1 MCEGEKVEGKIQF
14 NGNLA
19 LFRVCAITLIVNL
32 VGLVAGLLFSVG
44 QDRFF
49 LASLWKALTTSSLDD
64 FIGMAGLFIAS
75 GIGIP
80 VMLGFVAF
88 VAAFALSIYALVKK
102 KVVILKIYAVLLL
115 IWIFLQTLAIDPIS
129 ALDEGARQIGAGTRI
144 ANSLM
149 NVYIVVAISIFFIE
163 SKRAEKI
170 VDVGGNLNLGL
181 LRFCAAIFIVSGL
194 NGFANAFLLQSFS
207 WTYVP
212 FCVLIVV
219 AAVFALVKKNSMIL
233 VAGSLMMFVQIIC
246 SMFQVAMAL
255 EWNAL
260 YFVNVAISFI
270 LNPAFVACVASFFV
284 EPERIKRYLPNK

>member
-1 MCEGEKVEGKIQF
+1 MEGKIQF

-149 NVYIVVAISIFFIE
+149 NVYIVVAVSIFFIE

>member
-1 MCEGEKVEGKIQF
+1 MEGKIQF

-49 LASLWKALTTSSLDD
+49 LASLWNALTTSSLDD
-64 FIGMAGLFIAS
+64 FIGMVGLFIAS

-80 VMLGFVAF
+80 VMLGFDAF

-129 ALDEGARQIGAGTRI
+129 ALDEGVRQIGAGTRI

>member
-1 MCEGEKVEGKIQF
+1 MEEKVGF

-49 LASLWKALTTSSLDD
+49 LASLWNALTTSSLDD
-64 FIGMAGLFIAS
+64 FLGMAGLFIAS

-129 ALDEGARQIGAGTRI
+129 ALDEGVRQIGAGTRI

-149 NVYIVVAISIFFIE
+149 NVYIVVAVSIFFIE
-163 SKRAEKI
+163 SKRVEKNA
-170 VDVGGNLNLGL
+170 DVGGNLNLGL

>member
-49 LASLWKALTTSSLDD
+49 LASLWNALTTSSLDD
-64 FIGMAGLFIAS
+64 FIGMVGLFIAS

-115 IWIFLQTLAIDPIS
+115 IWIFLQMLAIDPIS
-129 ALDEGARQIGAGTRI
+129 ALDEGVRQIGAGTRI

-149 NVYIVVAISIFFIE
+149 NVYIVVAVSIFFIE

-219 AAVFALVKKNSMIL
+219 AAVFALVKKNLMVL
-233 VAGSLMMFVQIIC
+233 VVGSLMMFVQIIC

-284 EPERIKRYLPNK
+284 EPERIKRYFQ

>member
-49 LASLWKALTTSSLDD
+49 LASLWNALTTSSLDD
-64 FIGMAGLFIAS
+64 FIGMVGLFIAS

-115 IWIFLQTLAIDPIS
+115 IWIFLQMLAIDPIS
-129 ALDEGARQIGAGTRI
+129 ALDEGVRQIGAGTRI

-149 NVYIVVAISIFFIE
+149 NVYIVVAVSIFFIE

-219 AAVFALVKKNSMIL
+219 AAVFALVKKNLMVL

-284 EPERIKRYLPNK
+284 EPERIKRYFQ

>member
-1 MCEGEKVEGKIQF
+1 MEEKVGF

-49 LASLWKALTTSSLDD
+49 LASLWNALTTSSLDD
-64 FIGMAGLFIAS
+64 FIGMVGLFIAS

-115 IWIFLQTLAIDPIS
+115 VWIFLQTLAIDPIS
-129 ALDEGARQIGAGTRI
+129 ALDEGVRQIGAGTRI

-149 NVYIVVAISIFFIE
+149 NVYIVVAVSIFFIE

-246 SMFQVAMAL
+246 SMFQVAKAL

-284 EPERIKRYLPNK
+284 EPERIKRYFQ

>member
-1 MCEGEKVEGKIQF
+1 MEGKIQF

-49 LASLWKALTTSSLDD
+49 LASLWNALTTSSLADSL
-64 FIGMAGLFIAS
+64 GMAGLFIAS
-75 GIGIP
+75 GIGIS

-129 ALDEGARQIGAGTRI
+129 ALDEGVRQIGAGTRI

-149 NVYIVVAISIFFIE
+149 NVYIVVAVSIFFIE
-163 SKRAEKI
+163 SKRAGKI

>member
-1 MCEGEKVEGKIQF
+1 MEEKVGF

-49 LASLWKALTTSSLDD
+49 LASLWNALTNSSLDD

-88 VAAFALSIYALVKK
+88 VAVFALSIYALVKK
-102 KVVILKIYAVLLL
+102 KVVILKIYAMLLL

-129 ALDEGARQIGAGTRI
+129 ALDEGVRQIGAGTRI

-149 NVYIVVAISIFFIE
+149 NVYIVVAVSIFFIE

-181 LRFCAAIFIVSGL
+181 LRFCAVIFIVSGL
-194 NGFANAFLLQSFS
+194 NGFVNAFLLQSFS

-246 SMFQVAMAL
+246 SMFQVAKAL

-284 EPERIKRYLPNK
+284 EPERIKRYFQ

>member
-1 MCEGEKVEGKIQF
+1 MEEKVGF

-49 LASLWKALTTSSLDD
+49 LASLWNALTTSSLDD

-129 ALDEGARQIGAGTRI
+129 ALDEGVRQIGAGTRI

-149 NVYIVVAISIFFIE
+149 NVYIVVAVSIFFIE

-181 LRFCAAIFIVSGL
+181 LRFCAVIFIVSGL
-194 NGFANAFLLQSFS
+194 NGFVNAFLLQSFS

-284 EPERIKRYLPNK
+284 EPERIKRYFQ

>member
-1 MCEGEKVEGKIQF
+1 MEEKVGF

-49 LASLWKALTTSSLDD
+49 LASLWNALTTSSLDD

-88 VAAFALSIYALVKK
+88 VAVFALSIYALVKK

-129 ALDEGARQIGAGTRI
+129 ALDEGVRQIGAGTRI

-149 NVYIVVAISIFFIE
+149 NVYIVVAVSIFFIE

-181 LRFCAAIFIVSGL
+181 LRFCAVIFIVSGL
-194 NGFANAFLLQSFS
+194 NGFVNAFLLQSFS

-246 SMFQVAMAL
+246 SMFQVAKAL

-284 EPERIKRYLPNK
+284 EPERIKRYFQ

>member
-49 LASLWKALTTSSLDD
+49 LASLWNALTTSSLDD
-64 FIGMAGLFIAS
+64 FLGMAGLFIAS

-129 ALDEGARQIGAGTRI
+129 ALDEGVRQIGAGTRI

-149 NVYIVVAISIFFIE
+149 NVYIVVAVSIFFIE
-163 SKRAEKI
+163 SKRVEKNA
-170 VDVGGNLNLGL
+170 DVGGNLNLGL

-284 EPERIKRYLPNK
+284 ESERIKRYLPNK

>member
-1 MCEGEKVEGKIQF
+1 MEEKVGF

-49 LASLWKALTTSSLDD
+49 LASLWNALTTSSLDD

-115 IWIFLQTLAIDPIS
+115 IWIFLQMLAIDPIS
-129 ALDEGARQIGAGTRI
+129 ALDEGVRQIGAGTRI

-149 NVYIVVAISIFFIE
+149 NVYVVVAISIFFIE
-163 SKRAEKI
+163 SKRGEKI

-181 LRFCAAIFIVSGL
+181 LRFCAVIFIVSGL
-194 NGFANAFLLQSFS
+194 NGFVNAFLLQSFS

-233 VAGSLMMFVQIIC
+233 VASSLMMFVQIIC

-270 LNPAFVACVASFFV
+270 LNPAFVACIAAFFV
-284 EPERIKRYLPNK
+284 EPERIKRYFQ

>member
-1 MCEGEKVEGKIQF
+1 MEGKIQF

>member
-49 LASLWKALTTSSLDD
+49 LASLWNALTTSSLDD

>member
-1 MCEGEKVEGKIQF
+1 MEEKVGF

-49 LASLWKALTTSSLDD
+49 LASLWNALTTSSLDD

-129 ALDEGARQIGAGTRI
+129 ALDEGVRQIGAGTRI

-149 NVYIVVAISIFFIE
+149 NVYIVVAVSIFFIE
-163 SKRAEKI
+163 SKRGEKI

-194 NGFANAFLLQSFS
+194 NGFVNAFLLQSFS

-284 EPERIKRYLPNK
+284 EPERIKRYFQ

>member
-49 LASLWKALTTSSLDD
+49 LASLWNALTTSSLDD

-88 VAAFALSIYALVKK
+88 VAVFALSIYALVKK

-129 ALDEGARQIGAGTRI
+129 ALDEGVRQIGAGTRI

-149 NVYIVVAISIFFIE
+149 NVYIVVAVSIFFIE

-181 LRFCAAIFIVSGL
+181 LRFCAVIFIVSGL
-194 NGFANAFLLQSFS
+194 NGFVNAFLLQSFS

-246 SMFQVAMAL
+246 SMFQVAKAL

-284 EPERIKRYLPNK
+284 EPERIKRYFQ

>member
-1 MCEGEKVEGKIQF
+1 MEEKVGF

-49 LASLWKALTTSSLDD
+49 LASLWNALTTSSLDD

-129 ALDEGARQIGAGTRI
+129 ALDEGVRQIGAGTRI

-163 SKRAEKI
+163 SKRGEKI

-181 LRFCAAIFIVSGL
+181 LRFCAVIFIVSGL
-194 NGFANAFLLQSFS
+194 NGFVNAFLLQSFS

-233 VAGSLMMFVQIIC
+233 VASSLMMFVQIIC

-284 EPERIKRYLPNK
+284 EPERIKRYFQ

>member
-1 MCEGEKVEGKIQF
+1 MEEKVGF

-32 VGLVAGLLFSVG
+32 VGLVAGLLFSVW

-49 LASLWKALTTSSLDD
+49 LASLWNALTTSSLDD
-64 FIGMAGLFIAS
+64 FLGMAGLFIAS

-115 IWIFLQTLAIDPIS
+115 VWIFLQTLAIDPIS
-129 ALDEGARQIGAGTRI
+129 ALDEGVRQIGAGTRI

-149 NVYIVVAISIFFIE
+149 NVYIVVAVSIFFIE
-163 SKRAEKI
+163 SKRVEKI

-260 YFVNVAISFI
+260 YFVNVVISFI

-284 EPERIKRYLPNK
+284 EPERIKRYFQ

>member
-1 MCEGEKVEGKIQF
+1 MEGKIHF

-49 LASLWKALTTSSLDD
+49 LASLWNALTTSSLDD
-64 FIGMAGLFIAS
+64 FLGMAGLFIAS
-75 GIGIP
+75 GIGIS

-129 ALDEGARQIGAGTRI
+129 ALDEGVRQIGAGTRI

-149 NVYIVVAISIFFIE
+149 NVYIVVAVSIFFIE
-163 SKRAEKI
+163 SKRVEKNA
-170 VDVGGNLNLGL
+170 DVGGNLNLGL

>member
-1 MCEGEKVEGKIQF
+1 MEEKVGF

-49 LASLWKALTTSSLDD
+49 LASLWNALTTSSLDD

-129 ALDEGARQIGAGTRI
+129 ALDEGVRQIGAGTRI

-149 NVYIVVAISIFFIE
+149 NVYIVVAVSIFFIE

-233 VAGSLMMFVQIIC
+233 VASSLMMFVQIIC

-284 EPERIKRYLPNK
+284 EPERIKRYFQ

>member
-1 MCEGEKVEGKIQF
+1 MEEKVGF

-49 LASLWKALTTSSLDD
+49 LASLWNALTTSSLDD
-64 FIGMAGLFIAS
+64 FLGMAGLFIAS

-129 ALDEGARQIGAGTRI
+129 ALDEGVRQIGAGTRI

-149 NVYIVVAISIFFIE
+149 NVYIVVAVSIFFIE

-233 VAGSLMMFVQIIC
+233 VAGSLMMFIQIIC
-246 SMFQVAMAL
+246 SMFQVAKAL

>member
-1 MCEGEKVEGKIQF
+1 MEEKVGF

-49 LASLWKALTTSSLDD
+49 LASLWNALTTSSLDD
-64 FIGMAGLFIAS
+64 FLGMAGLFIAS

-129 ALDEGARQIGAGTRI
+129 ALDEGVRQIGAGTRI
-144 ANSLM
+144 ANALM
-149 NVYIVVAISIFFIE
+149 NVYIVVAVATFFIE
-163 SKRAEKI
+163 SKRTEKI
-170 VDVGGNLNLGL
+170 ENAGIGKSFNLGL

-194 NGFANAFLLQSFS
+194 NSFINVFLLQSFPL
-207 WTYVP
+207 TYVP
-212 FCVLIVV
+212 FCILIVV
-219 AAVFALVKKNSMIL
+219 AGVFALVKKNSMLL
-233 VAGSLMMFVQIIC
+233 VACSLMMFVQI
-246 SMFQVAMAL
+246 MFGLIQVAQTV
-255 EWNAL
+255 EWNGL
-260 YFVNVAISFI
+260 YVANIAISFI
-270 LNPAFVACVASFFV
+270 LNPAFVACIAAFFV
-284 EPERIKRYLPNK
+284 EPERIKRYFQ

>member
-1 MCEGEKVEGKIQF
+1 MEGKIQF

-49 LASLWKALTTSSLDD
+49 LASLWNALTTSSLDD
-64 FIGMAGLFIAS
+64 FIGMVGLFIAS

-115 IWIFLQTLAIDPIS
+115 IWIFLQMLAIDPIS
-129 ALDEGARQIGAGTRI
+129 ALDEGVRQIGAGTRI

-149 NVYIVVAISIFFIE
+149 NVYIVVAVSIFFIE

-219 AAVFALVKKNSMIL
+219 AAVFALVKKNLMVL
-233 VAGSLMMFVQIIC
+233 VVGSLMMFVQIIC

-284 EPERIKRYLPNK
+284 EPERIKRYFQ

>member
-1 MCEGEKVEGKIQF
+1 MREGEKVEGKIQF

-49 LASLWKALTTSSLDD
+49 LASLWNALTTSSLDD
-64 FIGMAGLFIAS
+64 FLGMAGLFIAS

-129 ALDEGARQIGAGTRI
+129 ALDEGVRQIGAGTRI

-149 NVYIVVAISIFFIE
+149 NVYIVVAVSIFFIE
-163 SKRAEKI
+163 SKRVEKNA
-170 VDVGGNLNLGL
+170 DVGGNLNLGL

>member
-1 MCEGEKVEGKIQF
+1 MEEKVGF

-49 LASLWKALTTSSLDD
+49 LASLWNALTTSSLDD
-64 FIGMAGLFIAS
+64 FIGMVGLFIAS

-115 IWIFLQTLAIDPIS
+115 IWIFLQMLAIDPIS
-129 ALDEGARQIGAGTRI
+129 ALDEGVRQIGAGTRI

-149 NVYIVVAISIFFIE
+149 NVYIVVAVSIFFIE

-246 SMFQVAMAL
+246 SMFQVAKAL

-284 EPERIKRYLPNK
+284 EPERIKRYFQ

>member
-49 LASLWKALTTSSLDD
+49 LASLWNALTTSSLDD
-64 FIGMAGLFIAS
+64 FLGMAGLFIAS

-80 VMLGFVAF
+80 VMLGLVAF

-115 IWIFLQTLAIDPIS
+115 IWIFLQMLAIDPIS
-129 ALDEGARQIGAGTRI
+129 ALDEGVRQIGAGTRI

-149 NVYIVVAISIFFIE
+149 NVYIVVAVSIFFIE

>member
-1 MCEGEKVEGKIQF
+1 MEGKIQF

-49 LASLWKALTTSSLDD
+49 LASLWNALTTSSLDD
-64 FIGMAGLFIAS
+64 FLGMAGLFIAS

-80 VMLGFVAF
+80 VMLGLVAF

-115 IWIFLQTLAIDPIS
+115 IWIFLQMLAIDPIS
-129 ALDEGARQIGAGTRI
+129 ALDEGVRQIGAGTRI

-149 NVYIVVAISIFFIE
+149 NVYIVVAVSIFFIE

>member
-1 MCEGEKVEGKIQF
+1 MEGKIQF

-49 LASLWKALTTSSLDD
+49 LASLWNALTTSSLDD
-64 FIGMAGLFIAS
+64 FIGMVGLFIAS

-129 ALDEGARQIGAGTRI
+129 ALDEGVRQIGAGTRI

-149 NVYIVVAISIFFIE
+149 NVYIVVAVSIFFIE

>member
-1 MCEGEKVEGKIQF
+1 MEEKVGF

-49 LASLWKALTTSSLDD
+49 LASLWNALTTSSLDD
-64 FIGMAGLFIAS
+64 FLGMAGLFIAS

-129 ALDEGARQIGAGTRI
+129 ALDQGVRQIGAGTRI

-149 NVYIVVAISIFFIE
+149 NVYIVVAVSIFFIE

>member
-1 MCEGEKVEGKIQF
+1 MEEKVGF

-49 LASLWKALTTSSLDD
+49 LASLWNALTTSSLDD
-64 FIGMAGLFIAS
+64 FLGMAGLFIAS

-115 IWIFLQTLAIDPIS
+115 IWIFLQTLAIDPVS
-129 ALDEGARQIGAGTRI
+129 ALDEGVRQIGAGTRI

-149 NVYIVVAISIFFIE
+149 NVYIVVAVSIFFIE
-163 SKRAEKI
+163 SKRVEKNA
-170 VDVGGNLNLGL
+170 DVGGNLNLGL

>member
-1 MCEGEKVEGKIQF
+1 MEEKVGF

-49 LASLWKALTTSSLDD
+49 LASLWNALTTSSLDD

-129 ALDEGARQIGAGTRI
+129 ALDEGVRQIGAGTRI

-149 NVYIVVAISIFFIE
+149 NVYIVVAVSIFFIE

-219 AAVFALVKKNSMIL
+219 AAVFALVKRTRWFWWL
-233 VAGSLMMFVQIIC
+233 VL
-246 SMFQVAMAL
+246 
-255 EWNAL
+255 
-260 YFVNVAISFI
+260 
-270 LNPAFVACVASFFV
+270 
-284 EPERIKRYLPNK
+284 

>member
-1 MCEGEKVEGKIQF
+1 MEEKVGF

-49 LASLWKALTTSSLDD
+49 LASLWNALTTSSLDD
-64 FIGMAGLFIAS
+64 FIGMVGLFIAS

-115 IWIFLQTLAIDPIS
+115 VWIFLQTLAIDPIS
-129 ALDEGARQIGAGTRI
+129 ALDEGVRQIGAGTRI

-149 NVYIVVAISIFFIE
+149 NVYIVVAVSIFFIE
-163 SKRAEKI
+163 SKRVEKI

-260 YFVNVAISFI
+260 YFVNVVISFI

-284 EPERIKRYLPNK
+284 EPERIKRYFQ

>member
-1 MCEGEKVEGKIQF
+1 MREGENKMEEKVGF

-49 LASLWKALTTSSLDD
+49 LASLWNALTTSSLDD

-115 IWIFLQTLAIDPIS
+115 IWIFLQMLAIDPIS
-129 ALDEGARQIGAGTRI
+129 ALDEGVRQIGAGTRI
-144 ANSLM
+144 VNSLM
-149 NVYIVVAISIFFIE
+149 NVYIVVAVSIFFIE
-163 SKRAEKI
+163 SKRAKKI

-284 EPERIKRYLPNK
+284 EPERIKRYFQ

>member
-1 MCEGEKVEGKIQF
+1 V
-14 NGNLA
+14 LA
-19 LFRVCAITLIVNL
+19 
-32 VGLVAGLLFSVG
+32 
-44 QDRFF
+44 
-49 LASLWKALTTSSLDD
+49 
-64 FIGMAGLFIAS
+64 
-75 GIGIP
+75 
-80 VMLGFVAF
+80 
-88 VAAFALSIYALVKK
+88 IYAFVKK
-102 KVVILKIYAVLLL
+102 KVVVLKIYAVLLL

-129 ALDEGARQIGAGTRI
+129 ALDEGVRQIGAGTRI

-149 NVYIVVAISIFFIE
+149 NVYIVVAVSIFFIE

-246 SMFQVAMAL
+246 SMFQVAKAL

-284 EPERIKRYLPNK
+284 EPERIKRYFQ

>member
-1 MCEGEKVEGKIQF
+1 MEEKVGF

-49 LASLWKALTTSSLDD
+49 LASLWNALTNSSLDD

-88 VAAFALSIYALVKK
+88 VAVFALSIYALVKK

-129 ALDEGARQIGAGTRI
+129 ALDEGVRQIGAGTRI

-149 NVYIVVAISIFFIE
+149 NVYIVVAVSIFFIE

-181 LRFCAAIFIVSGL
+181 LRFCAVIFIVSGL
-194 NGFANAFLLQSFS
+194 NGFVNAFLLQSFS

-246 SMFQVAMAL
+246 SMFQVAKAL

-284 EPERIKRYLPNK
+284 EPERIKRYFQ

>member
-1 MCEGEKVEGKIQF
+1 MEEKVGF

-49 LASLWKALTTSSLDD
+49 LASLWNALTTSSLDD

-129 ALDEGARQIGAGTRI
+129 ALDEGVRQIGAGTRI

-149 NVYIVVAISIFFIE
+149 NVYIVVAVSIFFIE
-163 SKRAEKI
+163 SKRVEKNA
-170 VDVGGNLNLGL
+170 DVGGNLNLGL

>member
-19 LFRVCAITLIVNL
+19 LFRVCVITLIVNL

-49 LASLWKALTTSSLDD
+49 LASLWNALTTSSLDD
-64 FIGMAGLFIAS
+64 FLGMAGLFIAS
-75 GIGIP
+75 GMGIP

-129 ALDEGARQIGAGTRI
+129 ALDEGVRQIGAGTRI

-149 NVYIVVAISIFFIE
+149 NVYIVVAVSIFFIE

-233 VAGSLMMFVQIIC
+233 VAGSLMMFIQIIC

>member
-1 MCEGEKVEGKIQF
+1 MEEKVVF

-49 LASLWKALTTSSLDD
+49 LASLWNALTTSSLDD
-64 FIGMAGLFIAS
+64 FLGMAGLFIAS

-129 ALDEGARQIGAGTRI
+129 ALDEGVRQIGAGTRI

-149 NVYIVVAISIFFIE
+149 NVYIVVAVSIFFIE